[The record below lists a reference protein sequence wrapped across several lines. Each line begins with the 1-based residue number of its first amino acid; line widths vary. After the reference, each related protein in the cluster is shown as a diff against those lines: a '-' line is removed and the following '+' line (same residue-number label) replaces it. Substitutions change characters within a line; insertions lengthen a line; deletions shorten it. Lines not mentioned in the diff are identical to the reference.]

1 MANQFPP
8 RDWDLQP
15 NGSPYWPPNPLLNRD
30 FLPPPTRFPWELP
43 SAAPPPA
50 IPFGSNG
57 GILGSFGRLADE
69 PRSDPWAIMRALG
82 FGPSL
87 PPSDASLLPQ
97 LFPLF
102 APPAMPA
109 PRSRSNASPPN
120 ADSDPPPVADQPAP
134 AGQPPGGSPGPTHAS
149 DPILS
154 ADEREAQGDAPI
166 LSDVTPDNLW
176 IPGADYVADG
186 HHEFPRS
193 QYRLMPPE
201 TRKVFDEAKTGKLF
215 VRSINGR
222 RHEFDAFHRLYN
234 AATGEIL
241 KDFLERPEIDGNPKR
256 MTPAHAEAILE
267 IIRGSNDDRIRLYN
281 AFIKSMGRLY
291 RLRSGLRGNE

>member
-8 RDWDLQP
+8 RDWDLRP
-15 NGSPYWPPNPLLNRD
+15 NGSPYWPQNPLLTGD

-57 GILGSFGRLADE
+57 GILGRFGRLADE
-69 PRSDPWAIMRALG
+69 PRTDPWTMMRALG
-82 FGPSL
+82 WGPPL
-87 PPSDASLLPQ
+87 PPGSPLLSQ

-102 APPAMPA
+102 APPVMPA
-109 PRSRSNASPPN
+109 PRSRNGSPAPN
-120 ADSDPPPVADQPAP
+120 ADSNPPPVADQPAP
-134 AGQPPGGSPGPTHAS
+134 VGQPPGGSPRPTHAS
-149 DPILS
+149 DLILS
-154 ADEREAQGDAPI
+154 ADEREAQGDTPV

-256 MTPAHAEAILE
+256 VTPAHAEAILE

-291 RLRSGLRGNE
+291 RLRSGIRGTE